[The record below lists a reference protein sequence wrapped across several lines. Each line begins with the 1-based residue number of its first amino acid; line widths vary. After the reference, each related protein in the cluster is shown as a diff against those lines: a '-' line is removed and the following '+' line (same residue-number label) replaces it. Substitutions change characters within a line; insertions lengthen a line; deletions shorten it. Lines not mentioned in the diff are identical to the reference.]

1 MAMLDLRKH
10 KESLAIIQRR
20 PSQNTEHVGVY
31 INQNSLSPGGVH
43 LLAELVSSTEH
54 HFRL

>member
-1 MAMLDLRKH
+1 MLDLRKH